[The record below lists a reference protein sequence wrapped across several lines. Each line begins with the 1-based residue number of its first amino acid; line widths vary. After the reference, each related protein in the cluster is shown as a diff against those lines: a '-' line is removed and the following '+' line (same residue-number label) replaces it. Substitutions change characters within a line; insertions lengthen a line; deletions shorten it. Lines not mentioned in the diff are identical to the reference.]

1 MIRTQIQLTE
11 EQTRRLR
18 DEARLSGQSMA
29 ELIRQSVDRY
39 LEHLGSTVAGRVSRS
54 SALEVAGRFHSGR
67 SDVAI
72 KHDDHL
78 DEAYF
83 G

>member
-11 EQTRRLR
+11 EQARRLR
-18 DEARLSGQSMA
+18 DESRISGESMA
-29 ELIRQSVDRY
+29 GLIRQSIDHY
-39 LEHLGSTVAGRVSRS
+39 LEERGSAVAGSNSRL
-54 SALEVAGRFHSGR
+54 SALEVTGRFHSGR
-67 SDVAI
+67 SDVAV

-83 G
+83 R